1 MERESV
7 PLPLADELN
16 QPYRML
22 SCAERNDETSFGSFV
37 FSTSKAPSCERCT
50 DTVSSWL
57 FPCDSSIGCEIDQW
71 DISHIFALK
80 CLPYKLELR
89 SVPPTPRCFFSRAF
103 SLGSV
108 RSSDRESWLS
118 KLLHVR
124 TIDPG
129 KSSHSITLADPKAEK
144 IYELQIHCANP
155 KDRDQY
161 IGV

>member
-1 MERESV
+1 MKQRYFVDCLIPSLFRWLLRIQQFITLQAESSAFI
-7 PLPLADELN
+7 LFRADCSPNSLVIHRSIN
-16 QPYRML
+16 GIPQ
-22 SCAERNDETSFGSFV
+22 TSFR
-37 FSTSKAPSCERCT
+37 A
-50 DTVSSWL
+50 
-57 FPCDSSIGCEIDQW
+57 QM
-71 DISHIFALK
+71 FAIQFNQ
-80 CLPYKLELR
+80 LR
-89 SVPPTPRCFFSRAF
+89 SDPPISPCFFTRAF

-108 RSSDRESWLS
+108 RCSDRESWLS

-144 IYELQIHCANP
+144 IYELQIHSANP